1 MTDHPTPR
9 PPTQPHRP
17 SKRRRIADFA
27 LIAALLGLLAFWLSY
42 TPPGILGKL
51 DAIGYAVCHRI
62 EERSFAAY
70 GHHLPLCA
78 RCTGQYLGAMMVGL
92 YALVTRRTS
101 AALFP
106 PRRVFAVLV
115 LFLIAWGLDGLNS
128 YLHLFP
134 GYEGPYAPN
143 NALRLLTGS
152 LQGLAMGNFFVPL
165 FNQTVWWEEDKR
177 SITPGLRHLAG
188 QMIAIFAFDMLI
200 LMDLPA
206 FVMAAGVLSAV
217 TVGGMLVL
225 LHTLVVIVF
234 GKREARAMRWRDM
247 WRPLL
252 AGALLALITV
262 TLIDVLRFLWTGT
275 WGGFPIPPLG

>member
-1 MTDHPTPR
+1 
-9 PPTQPHRP
+9 
-17 SKRRRIADFA
+17 
-27 LIAALLGLLAFWLSY
+27 
-42 TPPGILGKL
+42 
-51 DAIGYAVCHRI
+51 
-62 EERSFAAY
+62 
-70 GHHLPLCA
+70 
-78 RCTGQYLGAMMVGL
+78 
-92 YALVTRRTS
+92 
-101 AALFP
+101 
-106 PRRVFAVLV
+106 V

-143 NALRLLTGS
+143 NALRLITGS

-177 SITPGLRHLAG
+177 PVTPGVRHLAG
-188 QMIAIFAFDMLI
+188 QMLAIFAFDLLI

-206 FVMAAGVLSAV
+206 VVMAAGVLSTV

-234 GKREARAMRWRDM
+234 GKREARALSWRGM

-275 WGGFPIPPLG
+275 WGGFPIPPLN